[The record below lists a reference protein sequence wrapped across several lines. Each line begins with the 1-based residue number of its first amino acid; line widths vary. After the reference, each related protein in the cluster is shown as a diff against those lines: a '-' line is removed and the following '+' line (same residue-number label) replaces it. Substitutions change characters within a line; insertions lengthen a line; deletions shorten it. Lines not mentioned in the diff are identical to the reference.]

1 MSVDHAYTRCGEHA
15 LISCNHNS
23 MHTTPHICEP
33 RRELPPHDTASHG
46 TPPRTAQYTTPH
58 RTALARTRQYRSGG
72 LMYRMVSPRGLSIVL
87 IRMPPLSQSRSH
99 PSPRLLPSRSA
110 HHRARPH
117 APARASSCPPSRTP
131 QRPTSRSRLCA
142 PAHLTPALRPPRA
155 MSNRSNC
162 RCAAGEASG
171 AHRTRSGTHPR
182 RAATPS
188 RRRCTRTSRSW
199 SSTGRR

>member
-1 MSVDHAYTRCGEHA
+1 MARLPAPASAHRTGTRH
-15 LISCNHNS
+15 
-23 MHTTPHICEP
+23 
-33 RRELPPHDTASHG
+33 
-46 TPPRTAQYTTPH
+46 RTAQRWRGH
-58 RTALARTRQYRSGG
+58 VSRSGG

-117 APARASSCPPSRTP
+117 APARSSSCPPSRTP

-171 AHRTRSGTHPR
+171 AHRTRSGTRPR